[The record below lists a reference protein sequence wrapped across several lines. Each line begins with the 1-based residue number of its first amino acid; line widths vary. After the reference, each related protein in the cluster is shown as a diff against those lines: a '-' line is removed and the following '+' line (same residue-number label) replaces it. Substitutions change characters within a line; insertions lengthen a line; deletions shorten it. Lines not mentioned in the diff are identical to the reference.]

1 MLFAREESASLTTS
15 ICSLY
20 ERKLVPSLLDSVFSS
35 AACLLLYLIT
45 VFSAEFWQA
54 SAFEVSL
61 STLVSQDSV
70 LWDTCRQ
77 QMSRQISV
85 RR

>member
-1 MLFAREESASLTTS
+1 MPPSLPAYARSMRGSY
-15 ICSLY
+15 I
-20 ERKLVPSLLDSVFSS
+20 VPSLLDSVFSS

-45 VFSAEFWQA
+45 VFSAEFGQA

-77 QMSRQISV
+77 QMSRADQCEEVS
-85 RR
+85 